1 MKTLR
6 RTFAVGV
13 LALTLGGLV
22 APTAS
27 AAPTATPA
35 GAAQAA
41 VTHGFGVMKTWHA
54 TVQCQIVR
62 ISDNNVVKYDRA
74 DGTGNTE
81 QAAINDAARNIPVP
95 PGHYKR
101 HCDAK
106 RTW

>member
-6 RTFAVGV
+6 RT
-13 LALTLGGLV
+13 LV
-22 APTAS
+22 AGAMALAIGGIVAPVAS
-27 AAPTATPA
+27 ATTMSHTAEA
-35 GAAQAA
+35 GIQRI
-41 VTHGFGVMKTWHA
+41 WHA

-62 ISDNNVVKYDRA
+62 ISDNHVVGYERA

-95 PGHYKR
+95 AGHYKR

>member
-1 MKTLR
+1 MKPLR
-6 RTFAVGV
+6 RTLAVGAM
-13 LALTLGGLV
+13 ALTLTGFV
-22 APTAS
+22 IPAAS
-27 AAPTATPA
+27 AVPGTARP
-35 GAAQAA
+35 A
-41 VTHGFGVMKTWHA
+41 VTREISVMKTWHA

-62 ISDNNVVKYDRA
+62 ISDNHVVGYDRA

-95 PGHYKR
+95 AGHYKR

>member
-6 RTFAVGV
+6 RTIAVGV
-13 LALTLGGLV
+13 MALALGAL

-27 AAPTATPA
+27 AVPGTARTT
-35 GAAQAA
+35 
-41 VTHGFGVMKTWHA
+41 VTREFAVMKTWHA

-62 ISDNNVVKYDRA
+62 ISDNHVVGYDRA

-95 PGHYKR
+95 AGHYKR